1 MRKPCDTAEG
11 QSLKIAGPSKRMCL
25 FGCVGVQEEVAP
37 VEAKLDCLHCDKI
50 RGVLGRWHDH
60 PLNNRRTTLKTML
73 RTRSW
78 QVNMIALQA
87 VMDPNCVFGYFFL
100 LQSCYLLANSGS
112 CVVVK
117 M

>member
-50 RGVLGRWHDH
+50 RGVFR
-60 PLNNRRTTLKTML
+60 
-73 RTRSW
+73 
-78 QVNMIALQA
+78 
-87 VMDPNCVFGYFFL
+87 
-100 LQSCYLLANSGS
+100 
-112 CVVVK
+112 K
-117 M
+117 MA